1 MILDFASSWNMFFKK
16 NVLDGKKEKF
26 LVTKYKVFEY
36 DVNHIDEVWVSTSMN
51 FMDGLCTKFKISK
64 LPGYTPLHCPVNK
77 MYEASL
83 PLKIAK
89 YNDVKRL
96 VDKYVPNSDM
106 WFYNKLLNEPVPAAE
121 GVEDET
127 DNQEEDTD

>member
-1 MILDFASSWNMFFKK
+1 MD
-16 NVLDGKKEKF
+16 
-26 LVTKYKVFEY
+26 
-36 DVNHIDEVWVSTSMN
+36 

-64 LPGYTPLHCPVNK
+64 FPGYTQLHFPVNK

-83 PLKIAK
+83 HLKIAK

-106 WFYNKLLNEPVPAAE
+106 WFYKLLNETVPAAE

-127 DNQEEDTD
+127 DNQEEGTDSKENIIYPLLSKKEQLKPRLKPTIFCMLY